1 MTVEDRLRWE
11 NRYRLRSAPTEADV
25 ALPAVFA
32 RFASLFPSAG
42 HALDIA
48 CGQGTASVW
57 LARRGLTAHGVDIAP
72 AAIAQARMLAERCGV
87 AARCRFEVHDLD
99 DGLPAGPPAD
109 IIICHRFR
117 DARLDSQV
125 IDRLAPGG
133 LLAISA
139 RRAVGTSTSPFRVA
153 PGELTRAFGALTVVA
168 AGETDTECWLLARK
182 PTGVATG
189 RTARW

>member
-57 LARRGLTAHGVDIAP
+57 LARRGLTAHGVDVAP

-87 AARCRFEVHDLD
+87 TARCRFEVHDLD

-109 IIICHRFR
+109 VIICHRFR
-117 DARLDSQV
+117 DARLDGQV

-139 RRAVGTSTSPFRVA
+139 LRAIGTNTSPFRVA
-153 PGELTRAFGALTVVA
+153 PGELARTVGALTVVTE
-168 AGETDTECWLLARK
+168 GKTDTECWLLAR
-182 PTGVATG
+182 
-189 RTARW
+189 RT

>member
-1 MTVEDRLRWE
+1 MAEANRIRWE
-11 NRYRLRSAPTEADV
+11 ARHRRRSRTVATDV
-25 ALPAVFA
+25 ALSPVFA

-48 CGQGTASVW
+48 CGQGTTSVW

-109 IIICHRFR
+109 VIICHRFR
-117 DARLDSQV
+117 DARLDGQV

-139 RRAVGTSTSPFRVA
+139 LRAIGTSTSPFRVA
-153 PGELTRAFGALTVVA
+153 PGELARAFGALTVVA

-182 PTGVATG
+182 PSGVATG